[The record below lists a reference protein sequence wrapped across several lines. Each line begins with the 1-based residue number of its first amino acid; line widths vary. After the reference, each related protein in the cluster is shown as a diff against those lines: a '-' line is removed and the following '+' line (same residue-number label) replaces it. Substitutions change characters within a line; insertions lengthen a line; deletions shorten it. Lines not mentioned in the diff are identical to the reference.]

1 MRTFTDKTHFK
12 FKQAKLLSSI
22 FIFHLSE
29 PVFMPNGHSD
39 LGQIGGLLAVE
50 LRTDSLDLLA
60 THLTNVEM
68 VFNAATRAVF
78 TVGKQANGRLTLES
92 VENISKT
99 QYDSAYKIVKVRFR
113 VDTTVYYGQ
122 QHHGC
127 FRKSDVILIIGDHPH
142 INVFRYLKMHTIF
155 RFGIRVRNVTVEKDE
170 LEEAQALR
178 SHVQFCRRNYGN
190 DICDDRCAGQDCVW
204 DGGNCFEAGDHPQ
217 NVRLLNCVI
226 LVLYISLQQVQD
238 NLFLILCTLQKTK
251 YKRRRES
258 NTKKLSN
265 KCSFKK

>member
-1 MRTFTDKTHFK
+1 
-12 FKQAKLLSSI
+12 
-22 FIFHLSE
+22 
-29 PVFMPNGHSD
+29 
-39 LGQIGGLLAVE
+39 
-50 LRTDSLDLLA
+50 
-60 THLTNVEM
+60 M

-170 LEEAQALR
+170 LEEL
-178 SHVQFCRRNYGN
+178 HKH
-190 DICDDRCAGQDCVW
+190 CDPTCNSAVGTTETTFVTTDV
-204 DGGNCFEAGDHPQ
+204 
-217 NVRLLNCVI
+217 
-226 LVLYISLQQVQD
+226 
-238 NLFLILCTLQKTK
+238 
-251 YKRRRES
+251 
-258 NTKKLSN
+258 LSN
-265 KCSFKK
+265 FEIDALAP